1 MKTLTLVLANQLFEY
16 HPALETDTDF
26 VLVESKELCN
36 RLNYHKFKLTYILT
50 CLREYRDL
58 LISKGQK
65 VYYFE
70 LNQNLNFEDAI
81 KKLVKEFSYTK
92 LQFASISDKPIR
104 KLIGKII
111 YNLKL
116 ESQELQSPSFLTT
129 NLDFQKYLEHSKQKY
144 LMNSF
149 YIWQRK
155 RLNIFLDQ
163 NKPKFGKWSFDSENR
178 KKLPKNVTLPSS
190 IWEFKSKNYQ
200 NVAQTISEL
209 YTNNP
214 GYLDLQKSW
223 LPINHKQAK
232 QKLQEF
238 LETRFR
244 LFGNYED
251 ALTNRDN
258 FVFHSVLSPML
269 NNGLLTP
276 SYVLQEVLNHV
287 EKNNN
292 LEDFYNSIEG
302 FIRQI
307 IGWREWMKLLYEFKY
322 DENFRG
328 LNFFKAQEKLPD
340 YFYDLKDLPENIPLT
355 LAIEKVSKLSWAHH
369 IERLMILSNWMTL
382 NSYNPKECYEWFLS
396 QFVDAYE
403 WVMVPNVYGMGLFA
417 DGGFFAT
424 KPYIS
429 GGAYIKKMSDYKDNG
444 WIKLWTDRYWQF
456 LKNNKSQLKDNPR
469 MKLILSKI

>member
-1 MKTLTLVLANQLFEY
+1 MKTLTLILANQLFES
-16 HPALETDTDF
+16 HPAFETDTDF

-58 LISKGQK
+58 LISKGKK

-70 LNQNLNFEDAI
+70 LNQHLNFEDAI

-92 LQFASISDKPIR
+92 LQFTSISDKPVR
-104 KLIGKII
+104 KLIGEILH
-111 YNLKL
+111 NLKL

-155 RLNIFLDQ
+155 RLNIFVDQ

-178 KKLPKNVTLPSS
+178 KKLPKNVSLPSS
-190 IWEFKSKNYQ
+190 IWEFKSNNYQ

-238 LETRFR
+238 LETRLR

-382 NSYNPKECYEWFLS
+382 NSYNPQECYDWFLS